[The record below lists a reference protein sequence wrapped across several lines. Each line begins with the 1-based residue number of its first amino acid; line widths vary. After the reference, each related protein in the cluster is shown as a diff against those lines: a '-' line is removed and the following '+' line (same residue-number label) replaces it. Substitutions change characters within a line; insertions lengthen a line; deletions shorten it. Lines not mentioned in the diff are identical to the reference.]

1 MKTNSDHHKEKLK
14 FFWLIKEILEKYN
27 KMNLLYIF
35 LGFKQPTHSKLKSY
49 EFYILNSPFIKPEIK
64 KEALKIWRKA
74 QKPYHAFQKLFF
86 IYKYNKTSFYDCE
99 TDFYGNKLN
108 SLPKNHKMIIY
119 HRGKKYL
126 FRITDIMNIWKGH
139 LENDSE
145 LFPKPTALKNPFTN
159 IRFYRN
165 ELYNIYLKL
174 ELSPLPVPFL
184 IRQFFYLDFRLRLF
198 TTKFL
203 SILRTIAIKNYVDK
217 TDNDDIIGEIEE
229 LCIRHY
235 TGDAPKIFN
244 FNKVKLINQSR
255 IINKMKPIL
264 LLFYLAEYSKN
275 LRLKK
280 QSNNLLE
287 LEMVNFF
294 NLNDTWNT
302 NFFTDR
308 TLFISLLDNTKKK
321 INDLTNY

>member
-1 MKTNSDHHKEKLK
+1 
-14 FFWLIKEILEKYN
+14 
-27 KMNLLYIF
+27 
-35 LGFKQPTHSKLKSY
+35 
-49 EFYILNSPFIKPEIK
+49 
-64 KEALKIWRKA
+64 
-74 QKPYHAFQKLFF
+74 
-86 IYKYNKTSFYDCE
+86 
-99 TDFYGNKLN
+99 
-108 SLPKNHKMIIY
+108 MI
-119 HRGKKYL
+119 
-126 FRITDIMNIWKGH
+126 
-139 LENDSE
+139 
-145 LFPKPTALKNPFTN
+145 ANPFTN

-217 TDNDDIIGEIEE
+217 TDNDDIIGDIEE